1 MLLLSPG
8 LLYILYIE
16 NVLVY
21 TYIIVPV
28 SPIALTLLL
37 FLEQLREEAIC
48 WTRSSQ
54 SWAQLPHMLG
64 CVSKEGSHHCKT
76 NPAPAASLQ
85 CSLCQSQKSPTAT
98 ARCQAC
104 PSAAQTPG
112 SKKRN
117 EAIKL
122 SVRKHTLHQ
131 VPWNCRDE
139 LVLLL
144 FLL

>member
-54 SWAQLPHMLG
+54 S
-64 CVSKEGSHHCKT
+64 
-76 NPAPAASLQ
+76 
-85 CSLCQSQKSPTAT
+85 
-98 ARCQAC
+98 
-104 PSAAQTPG
+104 
-112 SKKRN
+112 
-117 EAIKL
+117 
-122 SVRKHTLHQ
+122 
-131 VPWNCRDE
+131 
-139 LVLLL
+139 
-144 FLL
+144 